1 MRNLRASKDALIVEK
16 PVTLFDSVLDHTVV
30 HFEIPA
36 NNPEKL
42 SEFYKN
48 LFGWKIE
55 KVKMQASSNHPGGQ
69 MDYWMIETRAGTAQN
84 MEKATS
90 TPGTNGGMMKR
101 MDANQKVTNYI
112 MVESVD
118 DFVKKT
124 QQLGGKI
131 IIPKTPIPDMGSFA
145 VALDPEGN
153 PFGMFETA
161 GS

>member
-1 MRNLRASKDALIVEK
+1 
-16 PVTLFDSVLDHTVV
+16 LDHTVV

-55 KVKMQASSNHPGGQ
+55 KMSMGD

-84 MEKATS
+84 MEKAQT
-90 TPGTNGGMMKR
+90 TAGTNGGMMKK
-101 MDANQKVTNYI
+101 MDAGQRPVNYV

-118 DFVKKT
+118 DFSKKIQT
-124 QQLGGKI
+124 LGGKI
-131 IIPKTPIPDMGSFA
+131 VVPKTPIPNMGAFA
-145 VALDPEGN
+145 VGLDQEGN
-153 PFGMFETA
+153 PVGIFEST
-161 GS
+161 G

>member
-1 MRNLRASKDALIVEK
+1 
-16 PVTLFDSVLDHTVV
+16 LDHTVV

-55 KVKMQASSNHPGGQ
+55 KMSMGD

-84 MEKATS
+84 MEKAQT
-90 TPGTNGGMMKR
+90 TAGTNGGMMKK
-101 MDANQKVTNYI
+101 MDAGQRPVNYV

-118 DFVKKT
+118 DFSKKI
-124 QQLGGKI
+124 QSLGGKI
-131 IIPKTPIPDMGSFA
+131 VVPKTPIPNMGAFA
-145 VALDPEGN
+145 VGLDPEGN
-153 PFGMFETA
+153 PVGIFEST
-161 GS
+161 G

>member
-1 MRNLRASKDALIVEK
+1 VC
-16 PVTLFDSVLDHTVV
+16 VLDRTIV

-55 KVKMQASSNHPGGQ
+55 KMSMGD

-84 MEKATS
+84 MEKAQT
-90 TPGTNGGMMKR
+90 TAGTNGGMMKK
-101 MDANQKVTNYI
+101 MDATQRPVNYV

-118 DFVKKT
+118 DFSKKI
-124 QQLGGKI
+124 QSLGGKI
-131 IIPKTPIPDMGSFA
+131 IVPKTPIPNMGAFA
-145 VALDPEGN
+145 VGLDPEGN
-153 PFGMFETA
+153 PIGIFETA
-161 GS
+161 G